1 LQISGVGVA
10 TGIQG
15 SPGVDSAVLVDN
27 VALYEAM
34 MKGMTGIHG
43 GEYRGLPGFRFVVG
57 KQFDFDMVLG
67 LIPPYPE
74 AVAEAVSEL
83 YVLGVRSVVVVARGY
98 RLVKRGIEPGT
109 AVLVRAS
116 VPLDAVSTRM
126 APEGVPLMA
135 SGHLAAVFR
144 SVAEVQAYP
153 MALTVGTSVTLP
165 SPRLP
170 WSYHAVERYIGVKGI
185 VSVDSVSAPLY
196 SLQYYYPR
204 LEALAVLAVYRGMS
218 STFRPVEHS
227 VDQLQRIEEE
237 ELDLQNRIYLL
248 AVEALK
254 KARRAID

>member
-1 LQISGVGVA
+1 MQISGVGVV

-15 SPGVDSAVLVDN
+15 SPGVDSAIIVDN
-27 VALYEAM
+27 SSLYEAM

-43 GEYRGLPGFRFVVG
+43 GEYKGLPGFRFIVG
-57 KQFDFDMVLG
+57 RQFDYDVVLG
-67 LIPPYPE
+67 VVPPYPE
-74 AVAEAVSEL
+74 AVVEAVSEL
-83 YVLGVRSVVVVARGY
+83 YVLGVRSVIVVARGY
-98 RLVKRGIEPGT
+98 RLVKKGIEPGT

-116 VPLDAVSTRM
+116 VPLDGVSSRI
-126 APEGVPLMA
+126 APEGVPLLA

-153 MALTVGTSVTLP
+153 LALSVGTTVTLP

-170 WSYHAVERYIGVKGI
+170 WSYHAVEKYIGVKG
-185 VSVDSVSAPLY
+185 VVAVDSVSAALY

-204 LEALAVLAVYRGMS
+204 LEALAVLAVYRGLS
-218 STFRPVEHS
+218 STYRPVEHS
-227 VDQLQRIEEE
+227 VDHLQRIEEE

-254 KARRAID
+254 KARRTIE